1 MPDRGGFPLESPG
14 SPAHIQANEH
24 SSAAMP
30 EPALILVVED
40 EPTMLRLVREALEGA
55 GHKVLT
61 ALNGAA
67 GLKVFEANRDAIKLV
82 ITDLMM
88 PKLNGVEMAR
98 MIRKESTAIPIL
110 FISGYADDLVFEDE
124 VMKGPTMF
132 MPKPFR
138 QDTLIDEVKAI
149 LED

>member
-1 MPDRGGFPLESPG
+1 MPDPT
-14 SPAHIQANEH
+14 
-24 SSAAMP
+24 
-30 EPALILVVED
+30 LILVVED
-40 EPTMLRLVREALEGA
+40 EPTMLRLVQEALVDA
-55 GHKVLT
+55 GHKVIT
-61 ALNGAA
+61 AANGAA
-67 GLKVFEANRDAIKLV
+67 GLKAFQASASDIKLV

-98 MIRKESTAIPIL
+98 MIRKDSVTVPIL

-138 QDTLIDEVKAI
+138 QDTLVEEVASI
-149 LED
+149 LEE

>member
-1 MPDRGGFPLESPG
+1 
-14 SPAHIQANEH
+14 
-24 SSAAMP
+24 
-30 EPALILVVED
+30 
-40 EPTMLRLVREALEGA
+40 MLRLVQEALVDA
-55 GHKVLT
+55 GHKVIT
-61 ALNGAA
+61 ATNGAA
-67 GLKVFEANRDAIKLV
+67 GLKAFEANLTDVKLV

-98 MIRKESTAIPIL
+98 MIRKQSATVPIL

-138 QDTLIDEVKAI
+138 QDTLVDEVAAI
-149 LED
+149 LES

>member
-1 MPDRGGFPLESPG
+1 
-14 SPAHIQANEH
+14 
-24 SSAAMP
+24 MP

-40 EPTMLRLVREALEGA
+40 EPTMLRLIQEALEDT
-55 GHKVLT
+55 GHKVVT
-61 ALNGAA
+61 ATNGAA
-67 GLKVFEANRDAIKLV
+67 GLKAFQGKKDDIKLV

-98 MIRKESTAIPIL
+98 MIRKESASVPIL

-124 VMKGPTMF
+124 VMRGPTMF

-138 QDTLIDEVKAI
+138 QDTLVDEVAAI
-149 LED
+149 LEE

>member
-1 MPDRGGFPLESPG
+1 MS
-14 SPAHIQANEH
+14 
-24 SSAAMP
+24 
-30 EPALILVVED
+30 EPTLILVVED
-40 EPTMLRLVREALEGA
+40 EPTMLRLVQEALVDA
-55 GHKVLT
+55 GHKVIT
-61 ALNGAA
+61 ATNGAS
-67 GLKVFEANRDAIKLV
+67 GLKAFQSNSADIKLV

-98 MIRKESTAIPIL
+98 MIRRESSTVPIL

-138 QDTLIDEVKAI
+138 QDTLVDEVAAI

>member
-1 MPDRGGFPLESPG
+1 
-14 SPAHIQANEH
+14 
-24 SSAAMP
+24 MP

-40 EPTMLRLVREALEGA
+40 EPTMLRLVQEALEKA
-55 GHKVLT
+55 GHKVIT
-61 ALNGAA
+61 AANGAA
-67 GLKVFEANRDAIKLV
+67 GLKSFQTNSAEIKLV

-98 MIRKESTAIPIL
+98 MIRKESTSVPIL

-124 VMKGPTMF
+124 VMRGPTMF

-138 QDTLIDEVKAI
+138 QDTLVDEVAAI

>member
-1 MPDRGGFPLESPG
+1 
-14 SPAHIQANEH
+14 
-24 SSAAMP
+24 MP
-30 EPALILVVED
+30 EPQLILIVED
-40 EPTMLRLVREALEGA
+40 EPTMLRLVEDALVGA
-55 GHKVLT
+55 GHKVLS
-61 ALNGAA
+61 ASNGAA
-67 GLKVFEANRDAIKLV
+67 GLKEFQKHRENIKLV

-98 MIRKESTAIPIL
+98 MIRKDSPTVPIL
-110 FISGYADDLVFEDE
+110 FISGYADDLVFEDD

-138 QDTLIDEVKAI
+138 QDTLVEEVAVI

>member
-1 MPDRGGFPLESPG
+1 
-14 SPAHIQANEH
+14 
-24 SSAAMP
+24 MP

-40 EPTMLRLVREALEGA
+40 EPTMLRLVQEALEDA
-55 GHKVLT
+55 GHKVLPAT
-61 ALNGAA
+61 NGAA
-67 GLKVFEANRDAIKLV
+67 GLKAFQSSQAEIKLV

-98 MIRKESTAIPIL
+98 MIRKESASVPIL

-124 VMKGPTMF
+124 VMRGPTMF

-138 QDTLIDEVKAI
+138 QDTLVDEVAAI

>member
-1 MPDRGGFPLESPG
+1 MPDSK
-14 SPAHIQANEH
+14 
-24 SSAAMP
+24 
-30 EPALILVVED
+30 LILVVED
-40 EPTMLRLVREALEGA
+40 EPTMLRLVQEALEDA
-55 GHKVLT
+55 GHKIL
-61 ALNGAA
+61 AAPNGSA
-67 GLKVFEANRDAIKLV
+67 GLKAFQANKDNIKLV

-98 MIRKESTAIPIL
+98 AIRRDSATVPIL

-138 QDTLIDEVKAI
+138 QDTLVDEVNAI

>member
-1 MPDRGGFPLESPG
+1 MPDPT
-14 SPAHIQANEH
+14 
-24 SSAAMP
+24 
-30 EPALILVVED
+30 LILVVED
-40 EPTMLRLVREALEGA
+40 EPTMLRLVQEALVDA
-55 GHKVLT
+55 GHKVVT
-61 ALNGAA
+61 ATNGAA
-67 GLKVFEANRDAIKLV
+67 GLKAFQASASDIKLV

-98 MIRKESTAIPIL
+98 MIRKESVTVPIL

-138 QDTLIDEVKAI
+138 QDTLVDEVASI
-149 LED
+149 LEG

>member
-1 MPDRGGFPLESPG
+1 
-14 SPAHIQANEH
+14 
-24 SSAAMP
+24 MP
-30 EPALILVVED
+30 ESKLILVVED
-40 EPTMLRLVREALEGA
+40 EPTMLRLIQEALEDA
-55 GHKVLT
+55 GHKVLS
-61 ALNGAA
+61 APNGSA
-67 GLKVFEANRDAIKLV
+67 GLKAFESNKEDIRLV

-98 MIRKESTAIPIL
+98 MIRKESSTVPIL

-138 QDTLIDEVKAI
+138 QDTLVDEVAAI

>member
-1 MPDRGGFPLESPG
+1 M
-14 SPAHIQANEH
+14 A
-24 SSAAMP
+24 
-30 EPALILVVED
+30 EPTLILVVED
-40 EPTMLRLVREALEGA
+40 EPTMLRLVQEALVDA
-55 GHKVLT
+55 GHKVIAAT
-61 ALNGAA
+61 NGAA
-67 GLKVFEANRDAIKLV
+67 GLKAFQTNSAEIKLV

-98 MIRKESTAIPIL
+98 MIRRESPTVPIL

-138 QDTLIDEVKAI
+138 QDTLVDEVASI
-149 LED
+149 LEG

>member
-1 MPDRGGFPLESPG
+1 
-14 SPAHIQANEH
+14 
-24 SSAAMP
+24 
-30 EPALILVVED
+30 
-40 EPTMLRLVREALEGA
+40 MLRLVHEALEEA
-55 GHKVLT
+55 GHKVI
-61 ALNGAA
+61 AAANGAA
-67 GLKVFEANRDAIKLV
+67 GLKAFQANASEIKLV

-98 MIRKESTAIPIL
+98 MIRKESASVPIL

-124 VMKGPTMF
+124 VMRGPTMF

-138 QDTLIDEVKAI
+138 QDTLVDEVAAI

>member
-1 MPDRGGFPLESPG
+1 MS
-14 SPAHIQANEH
+14 
-24 SSAAMP
+24 

-40 EPTMLRLVREALEGA
+40 EPTMLRLVQEALQEA
-55 GHKVLT
+55 GHKVIAAT
-61 ALNGAA
+61 NGAA
-67 GLKVFEANRDAIKLV
+67 GLKSFQANVSDIRLV

-98 MIRKESTAIPIL
+98 MIRKESAAVPIL

-124 VMKGPTMF
+124 VMRGPTMF

-138 QDTLIDEVKAI
+138 QDTLVDEVAAI

>member
-1 MPDRGGFPLESPG
+1 
-14 SPAHIQANEH
+14 
-24 SSAAMP
+24 MP
-30 EPALILVVED
+30 EPQLILIVED
-40 EPTMLRLVREALEGA
+40 EPTMLRLVEDALVGA
-55 GHKVLT
+55 GHKVLS
-61 ALNGAA
+61 ASNGAA
-67 GLKVFEANRDAIKLV
+67 GLKEFQKHRENIKLV

-98 MIRKESTAIPIL
+98 MIRKDSPTVPIL
-110 FISGYADDLVFEDE
+110 FISGYADDLVFEDD

-138 QDTLIDEVKAI
+138 QDTLVKEVAVI